1 MTKICSKC
9 KVEKELCEFS
19 RKKSSQ
25 QELRSECKECNR
37 ISSKKYREE
46 NKDKELNRHKKY
58 REENK
63 EILKIKYYE
72 QHKEYRQNNKDY
84 FKQYNKNYYE
94 NNLEKIIKYKVEY
107 NKEKRHSNP
116 LYNLTCN
123 IRGRI
128 STFLKLKN
136 ISKNNK
142 TFEIVGCSPEFLKKH
157 IEKQFTEGMSW
168 NLMGEH
174 IHIDHIIPLSSAK
187 TKEEVY
193 KLCHYTNLQPLWA
206 KDNLRKSNKLDYLY
220 VMVNPNI

>member
-9 KVEKELCEFS
+9 KVEKELCEFN
-19 RKKSSQ
+19 RKKTSQ
-25 QELRSECKECNR
+25 PELRSECKECNS

-46 NKDKELNRHKKY
+46 NKDKELKRHKKY

-72 QHKEYRQNNKDY
+72 LHKEYRQNNKDY

-142 TFEIVGCSPEFLKKH
+142 TFGIVGCTPELLKEHLEQKF
-157 IEKQFTEGMSW
+157 KDNMSW
-168 NLMGEH
+168 ENYGEW
-174 IHIDHIIPLSSAK
+174 HIDHIIPLSSAK
-187 TKEEVY
+187 TDDEVY

-220 VMVNPNI
+220 VMDNSNI